1 MQRLRGNERLWLL
14 PLRSIVFFQGFRR
27 TKSSTTRF
35 AHGADFDAP
44 RRLHLTASRPHPAT
58 KNARFAEG
66 AAAAFKLSTWVWC
79 ENRMACAN
87 RVQAPGSHMPYRV
100 SAETRLA
107 PHSRCGDPRLRR
119 VYFAICDGEILGCPS
134 FARRGSGRMQNP
146 HETGGLSRPCGFPGG
161 FHVVADRSADAMSV
175 FAALII

>member
-27 TKSSTTRF
+27 IKSSTTRF

-44 RRLHLTASRPHPAT
+44 RWLHLTASRPHPAT

-79 ENRMACAN
+79 ENRMACIN
-87 RVQAPGSHMPYRV
+87 RVSLPNLIPPCHEPFGSC
-100 SAETRLA
+100 LA
-107 PHSRCGDPRLRR
+107 PHLRCGDPRLRR

-134 FARRGSGRMQNP
+134 SQRRGSGRMQNP